1 MKSMNKHNI
10 ISNKQYSFQEN
21 KSTTLGI
28 FDLYP
33 KIIKALDNGDYACS
47 VFSDFGKDFDTVYH
61 EILVKKIENYGVRE
75 ILNKWLISY
84 LRNRCQVKN
93 YQMPDPKKYLQHVE
107 FCKAVY

>member
-1 MKSMNKHNI
+1 MKFLNKHNI

-47 VFSDFGKDFDTVYH
+47 VLSDFGKDFYTIYH

-75 ILNKWLISY
+75 TLNKWLISY
-84 LRNRCQVKN
+84 LTNRCQVKK
-93 YQMPDPKKYLQHVE
+93 YQIPYPKKDL
-107 FCKAVY
+107 

>member
-1 MKSMNKHNI
+1 MNKHNI

-21 KSTTLGI
+21 KSTTLAI

-33 KIIKALDNGDYACS
+33 KIIKAVDNGDYACS

-75 ILNKWLISY
+75 ILKKWLISY
-84 LRNRCQVKN
+84 LTNRCQVEK
-93 YQMPDPKKYLQHVE
+93 YQIPYPKKDL
-107 FCKAVY
+107 